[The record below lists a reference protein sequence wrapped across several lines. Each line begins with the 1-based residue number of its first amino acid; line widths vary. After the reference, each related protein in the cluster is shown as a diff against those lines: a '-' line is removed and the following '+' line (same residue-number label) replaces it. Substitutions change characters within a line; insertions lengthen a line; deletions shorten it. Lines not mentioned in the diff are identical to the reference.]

1 MGAPNSSNNWD
12 VGLSAWIVQ
21 DGNYPDFEVG
31 QAAEFALEFWLPE
44 EVVGPASGRNISANN
59 LGNCLY
65 DAVAEVVFQTAEITI
80 LDIGVL
86 VYLETSA
93 LKQSLP
99 EGRRLAIRL
108 GLGVDPFF
116 YLETLSKIAE
126 VPPLVYSWKILSIL
140 RQTAPF
146 IETMPEAGPL
156 IGRAGQVR
164 DPQRLGYEELLKTDA
179 WNDDGG
185 RAEYILRCE
194 LLPIPP
200 KHVIAIAT

>member
-1 MGAPNSSNNWD
+1 
-12 VGLSAWIVQ
+12 
-21 DGNYPDFEVG
+21 
-31 QAAEFALEFWLPE
+31 
-44 EVVGPASGRNISANN
+44 
-59 LGNCLY
+59 
-65 DAVAEVVFQTAEITI
+65 VAEVVFQTAEITI

-86 VYLETSA
+86 VYLETSS

-108 GLGVDPFF
+108 GLGIDPFF
-116 YLETLSKIAE
+116 YFETLSKIAE

-156 IGRAGQVR
+156 IGRTVQVR

-185 RAEYILRCE
+185 SAEYILRCE

-200 KHVIAIAT
+200 KHVIRDPI